1 MNIPRDVDAVIV
13 GGGIS
18 GLCVA
23 YWLKKSGAKVLVLEK
38 EPEVGGT
45 MKSIRDQGFLI
56 ETGPTSAL
64 ETTPLFRELVRA
76 CGIEDQFVY
85 ASPAGRN
92 RYILRNGTLHAL
104 PLNPVAFV
112 RSRLFSPAG
121 KLRLLMEPF
130 VGRASK
136 EESIAEFVTRRVGR
150 EFLDYAIDPFVA
162 GVFAGR
168 PERLSVRAAFPKLY
182 ALEEKYGG
190 LVKGMVLGR
199 RERKRRGEVGKDR
212 AESFSF
218 LEGMQ
223 TLPRA
228 LAAALQGSVLTNT
241 TVTSLQR
248 TAGSLYSLQFTNDIA
263 AAEVRGRV
271 VILSTPAYIASEILR
286 QYSKETA
293 QRLDSIPY
301 SPVVSLFLGIR
312 REDVGIPLDGF
323 GLLVPSK
330 EQRRILGCLWSSSLF
345 PARAP
350 EGMVALTAFV
360 GGARQPELTELSD
373 ERLCD
378 LVLSELKNCMQ
389 LSGKL
394 VYWNVTRWKRA
405 IPQYELGH
413 LQIIE
418 SLQRFE
424 QNNPGLFLCSN
435 YKGGISVGDC
445 VKNAREIALRA
456 EAHLQTP
463 STPSPRS

>member
-1 MNIPRDVDAVIV
+1 MTVPHEVDAVIV

-23 YWLKKSGAKVLVLEK
+23 YWLKKSGAHILLLER

-56 ETGPTSAL
+56 EKGPNSAL
-64 ETTPLFRELVRA
+64 ETTPLFRELVRE

-85 ASPAGRN
+85 ASPVGKN
-92 RYILRNGTLHAL
+92 RYILRDGTLHPL
-104 PLNPVAFV
+104 PLNPLAFI
-112 RSRLFSPAG
+112 RSNLFSTAG

-136 EESIAEFVTRRVGR
+136 EESVAEFVTRRVGR

-190 LVKGMVLGR
+190 LMKGMILGR
-199 RERKRRGEVGKDR
+199 RERRQRGEVAKDR

-218 LEGMQ
+218 LQGMQ

-241 TVTSLQR
+241 TVTALQR
-248 TAGSLYSLQFTNDIA
+248 TDNSLYSLQLTRNGA
-263 AAEVRGRV
+263 LAEVRGRV
-271 VILSTPAYIASEILR
+271 LVLSIPAFAASGILR
-286 QYSKETA
+286 RYSTETA
-293 QRLDSIPY
+293 HHLDSIPY

-312 REDVGIPLDGF
+312 KEDVGIPLDGF

-345 PARAP
+345 PGRAP
-350 EGMVALTAFV
+350 EGMVAVTTFV

-394 VYWNVTRWKRA
+394 VYWSVIRWKRA

-413 LQIIE
+413 LQIID

-445 VKNAREIALRA
+445 VKNAREVALRA
-456 EAHLQTP
+456 AVLLQAH
-463 STPSPRS
+463 STPPSRS